1 MEALAL
7 STLVELQFL
16 GDFRGDKLKAM
27 GILKKWSKHGTM
39 CAAGC
44 LSALVASCILRKTL
58 SYTPLAASS
67 LLRAGHPAI
76 LRINTYERASYRDD
90 RYKSITMQM
99 KSSNG
104 ENDRWQ
110 DLAERLFNPFVSPF
124 DKPVLFLKLAEQ
136 APQVTQ
142 TLVDVAQGK
151 EEPEEVLGS
160 RAQQQV
166 RGVRALSRQLTED
179 IIPDAIPE
187 VRRLL
192 TEFAARPQEP
202 AADLGVIASS
212 VAANLLKR
220 VDDLTANGRLPSPPS
235 ISDIAG
241 EVKQIFESTPQDLET
256 PSYSVIEC
264 TSDFEIR
271 EYAPVTVASIKM
283 QTSR

>member
-1 MEALAL
+1 
-7 STLVELQFL
+7 
-16 GDFRGDKLKAM
+16 
-27 GILKKWSKHGTM
+27 
-39 CAAGC
+39 
-44 LSALVASCILRKTL
+44 
-58 SYTPLAASS
+58 
-67 LLRAGHPAI
+67 
-76 LRINTYERASYRDD
+76 
-90 RYKSITMQM
+90 MQM
-99 KSSNG
+99 KSSNS

-166 RGVRALSRQLTED
+166 RGVRALSRQLTDD

-212 VAANLLKR
+212 VAANLLKS

-256 PSYSVIEC
+256 PSYTVIEC

-271 EYAPVTVASIKM
+271 EYAPVTVASFKM